1 MNPVIR
7 VSGLKQEIGRQKVLD
22 GLSFE
27 LFSGE
32 CLGLFGP
39 RGAGKTA
46 LLHILAGIDRFKA
59 GSVEILGCDAGK
71 SEAYKVQLGL
81 VTQERSL
88 FKDLKAYENL
98 EYIAV
103 LKNAGGEDIPGL
115 ISRFELQDVLGEPVS
130 RLKAGV
136 YQRLSLACAFLNSPQ
151 ILIADDLINDLD
163 PYSQNIILREL
174 NSFTSGGGACV
185 WGFSRIEWCA
195 AVSRVCWLEDG
206 LLSLYSSQE
215 AQELWGN
222 RLRLIEVQSGE
233 RDA

>member
-1 MNPVIR
+1 MTPLIK

-27 LFSGE
+27 LYSGE

-39 RGAGKTA
+39 RGAGKTT
-46 LLHILAGIDRFKA
+46 LLHILAGVDRFKA
-59 GSVEILGCDAGK
+59 GSVEILGCDARK

-98 EYIAV
+98 EFISV
-103 LKNAGGEDIPGL
+103 LKNAGAEDIPGL
-115 ISRFELQDVLGEPVS
+115 VRRFELQDILGEPVS
-130 RLKAGV
+130 RLNAGL
-136 YQRLSLACAFLNSPQ
+136 YQRLSLACAFLSSPQ
-151 ILIADDLINDLD
+151 ILIADDLINDID
-163 PYSQNIILREL
+163 PYSQHIILKEL
-174 NSFTSGGGACV
+174 NCFISGGGACI
-185 WGFSRIEWCA
+185 WGFSRIEFCA
-195 AVSRVCWLEDG
+195 AVSRIGWLEDG
-206 LLSLYSSQE
+206 LLTLYSPQE
-215 AQELWGN
+215 AQELWEK